1 METWSLASSGPS
13 VPTSSNYFTSILP
26 PPATAQNEEIRMKD
40 IDRIDG
46 GNGVEVD
53 QPSRDDIRY
62 GELSIKGIDSVEER
76 RDYYVER
83 RAFS

>member
-1 METWSLASSGPS
+1 METWNLESSGPS

-40 IDRIDG
+40 MDHTDIN
-46 GNGVEVD
+46 NGVEVVQSSCD
-53 QPSRDDIRY
+53 HIGH
-62 GELSIKGIDSVEER
+62 GELSIIGIDSVEER
-76 RDYYVER
+76 RDCYAER